1 MSDQAI
7 IALVMAVGTGIS
19 SFVYYLIS
27 NLKASLKDAN
37 DSVLRKMDSFV
48 DELAKVRES
57 LAVKSTVIDYI
68 QRDVEA
74 MKKHFTK
81 KKE

>member
-27 NLKASLKDAN
+27 NLKSSLRDAN
-37 DSVLRKMDSFV
+37 NSMLRKMDSFV
-48 DELAKVRES
+48 DELSKVRES